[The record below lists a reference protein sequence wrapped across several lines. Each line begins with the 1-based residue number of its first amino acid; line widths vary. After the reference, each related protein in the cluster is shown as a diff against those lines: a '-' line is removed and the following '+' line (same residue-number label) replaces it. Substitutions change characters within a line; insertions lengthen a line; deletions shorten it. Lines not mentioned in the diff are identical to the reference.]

1 MYAPPIQKLID
12 AFEKLPSVGARTAER
27 YVFHILKSG
36 KKEASE
42 LASALTSLVGGV
54 KSCEICCNFSDRT
67 PCRLCANKNR
77 DHSTICVVAESQD
90 AHVIENTHAFAGV
103 YHILRG
109 TLRPDESD
117 PEKKIKIRELIKRIP
132 DPKVKE
138 IILSLNPDI
147 NGEITAMYIAKTA
160 KNLRPDLRVTRLA
173 RGIPM
178 GSDIKYADEM
188 TLTSALK
195 NRH

>member
-1 MYAPPIQKLID
+1 MYASPIQKLID

-36 KKEASE
+36 KKEAGD
-42 LASALTSLVGGV
+42 LAVALNDLVSGV

-77 DHSTICVVAESQD
+77 DHSIICVVAEPQD
-90 AHVIENTHAFAGV
+90 AHVIENTRAFTGV

-117 PEKKIKIRELIKRIP
+117 PEKRIKIRELMKRMSN
-132 DPKVKE
+132 PKVKE

-147 NGEITAMYIAKTA
+147 HGEITAMYIAKTA
-160 KNLRPDLRVTRLA
+160 KKLRADLRVTRLA

-188 TLTSALK
+188 TLVSALK
-195 NRH
+195 NRQ